1 MTTHVVATAGH
12 VDHGKS
18 TLIRALTGMEP
29 DRWEQERV
37 RGLTMDLGF
46 AWTTLSSGREVS
58 FVDVPGHER
67 FIGNAIVGLA
77 TAPIV
82 CFVVAADEGWSTQS
96 GEHRDAIAALGIRH
110 GLIVVTKT
118 DRAPDL
124 VAATMARARSEF
136 ALTGLRD
143 APIVAVS
150 VAQGKGLD
158 DLRLTLEQVLTATPD
173 PDRSARLRLWI
184 DRGFSI
190 SGAGTV
196 VTGTL
201 ASSTLTKGDSLL
213 LTRHGG
219 TPRAVSIRGLES
231 REKAA
236 GVLYPVNRAAINLR
250 GITATEARRGQA
262 LIAPD
267 TWHMAAAMDVR
278 RICGVALDAAP
289 AQVIAHIGTAAVPA
303 RLRSLG
309 SDHARITLAW
319 PLPLTVGDRLLLRD
333 PGRHL
338 VIGGVNVLDPAPP
351 ALLRRGDSRRR
362 TQALAAMPLAGDV
375 QAKVAERGAVAAD
388 ELQRLGLTDA
398 NAVPPP
404 EVHVRGPWWVH
415 QPTYDAW
422 VRQLRALVEEDE
434 RRNPLTRGVSEG
446 AVQSVLAPCAAPFIA
461 QLVKD
466 GGLELHEGHIRQPH
480 ARLHL
485 GRAEAAVGTLEAR
498 LTAQPFNAPLAD
510 ELTAL
515 ALGTRELAAAER
527 AQRVLRFPG
536 GVVLLPSAPRQA
548 LQRLTQLPQPFT
560 TSQARQALGTSR
572 RVAIPL
578 LEYLD
583 RKGLTRRVDDDH
595 REVRRETPAQ

>member
-338 VIGGVNVLDPAPP
+338 VIGGVNVLDPAP
-351 ALLRRGDSRRR
+351 G
-362 TQALAAMPLAGDV
+362 T
-375 QAKVAERGAVAAD
+375 
-388 ELQRLGLTDA
+388 
-398 NAVPPP
+398 
-404 EVHVRGPWWVH
+404 
-415 QPTYDAW
+415 
-422 VRQLRALVEEDE
+422 
-434 RRNPLTRGVSEG
+434 
-446 AVQSVLAPCAAPFIA
+446 AAPR
-461 QLVKD
+461 
-466 GGLELHEGHIRQPH
+466 RQSSAH
-480 ARLHL
+480 AGARCHASC
-485 GRAEAAVGTLEAR
+485 GRCAGQGRRAR
-498 LTAQPFNAPLAD
+498 CR
-510 ELTAL
+510 
-515 ALGTRELAAAER
+515 GC
-527 AQRVLRFPG
+527 G
-536 GVVLLPSAPRQA
+536 
-548 LQRLTQLPQPFT
+548 
-560 TSQARQALGTSR
+560 
-572 RVAIPL
+572 
-578 LEYLD
+578 
-583 RKGLTRRVDDDH
+583 
-595 REVRRETPAQ
+595 